1 MPIRVNLKE
10 IFTSDPQE
18 ITIEKV
24 NFNFNKLLELGI
36 GEQGERGFSGTQGPA
51 GPGGVIGPA
60 GLRGS
65 TWFVDNGDPNF
76 LTGFDDLIDGD
87 LYLDSSTLSIYQYDA
102 NADTWILV
110 ADISAIVNNYIS
122 QGASPFVRG
131 IGLTS
136 PADDRF
142 IVFNRRGN
150 DFLDSQLDVSRGL
163 FNSANSD
170 ILFLNNFNED
180 TLADALLNFEFPDP
194 VDLFASLLKIHVNHT
209 DPAAPILGRYHIELG
224 SVYEDPSDSK
234 IKLTDLN
241 QNLKVK
247 FFKNDVHL
255 TTNIPTTNYWINT
268 ARFSLSVPEP
278 DPIFNITQN
287 AIFEFATPKINI
299 EGTPQYAENTIRFG
313 SEEAFIEYASAPTI
327 TGDGIMLTTINE
339 SGNDR
344 SFSLGIKKDLAAVL
358 NLPYYANEDFAMIN
372 ISDDLEALFIN
383 NDLIQS
389 NGNILQLQTQAARYK
404 NKISLSNG
412 ALAGN
417 SNSQLAAIFSNSRY
431 LIQSRAGANS
441 VNSAT
446 ADQQGLLEVYQVYPE
461 FTLLTSI
468 SSDSI
473 DDATL
478 GVVKD
483 NHLHPLNPG
492 LSGSG
497 FPATNITSI
506 DFAGKYGY
514 LTRVKPQISNV
525 APPPNLTE
533 YYSPFIIFELD
544 SNGYNLIKV
553 SPNDNTSAAYN
564 NLYQVK
570 VVNGVAFLL
579 SRKRTGGNW
588 SQPKSHLITV
598 DVSDP
603 TQTRELD
610 IYDSNS
616 TDIYLAF
623 DVSEEKAVVVSNN
636 SVTGNLDL
644 IVFDVHD
651 TSSIQFISSISE
663 TAPVSGFP
671 TLKIVGRDVFMGSGN
686 TLRYYRFDDDAQLVP
701 IDSLVVN
708 PTLVITDII
717 INGRYAYVLGE
728 NSTNKKGEF
737 HVVDISDYSLPFVV
751 STQAKDELTAPGK
764 MTLIGNKVFITTSNG
779 TGLLTAQT
787 GGLVELELDSMIS
800 QAADLGSIK
809 TDTLKVIGDAYI
821 AKSLDIGQ
829 SLSIGSGGLLSDGP
843 AYFSEAVNLS
853 NIIGWNSQPSAYPS
867 STSNKI
873 QWIINSDYA
882 EIYAF
887 QSASDDIDL
896 VFKLGEDTASS
907 ADNFIYWI
915 DSSVGEANDAYPLE
929 LNAQQVIVNPLRKYA
944 VSGSNQDSGNTDFYI
959 LKENATSLSTGSL
972 FFADVSTSRIGILT
986 VTPNSAL
993 QIGDRWTFVDVSN
1006 TEKYISYNLYENLG
1020 TKYIASAPGSKITLN
1035 ESSNLPFIQLELT
1048 RTGTAGTAPTME
1060 KALVATLTAST
1071 FLPRIGIGHAAP
1083 TAMLHVKGSS
1093 GTYSDPLVSEVPA
1106 VVVENTNNSATSHA
1120 ILAAQV
1126 SGASGGNPFV
1136 SFNIPSALGW
1146 SVGIDNADSDKFKI
1160 SRSWSN
1166 IASNT
1171 AVTVDGSNNVGIG
1184 TTSPT
1189 ANLHVG
1195 GTIRFA
1201 NPGGTISNGK
1211 VLTCIDTNGNAE
1223 WRDPVGG
1230 GGGGVSRTVVDFS
1243 GGTVYNFPAVPGAPT
1258 LTGISGDYWLNFF
1271 PLTVGAASFEA
1282 HRITLPA
1289 AVQANGTV
1297 FEIFYRGSMG
1307 FRPRFRPGYFNG
1319 EILTSFDT
1327 LGGGGVT
1334 NGNRFIMGYDD
1345 TSLGLGP
1352 YFDLYAKF
1360 VVTGVTSDPMS
1371 LPSGWFLA
1379 STWRLVEWKPQAFE
1393 IIGDQL
1399 YTNFDNISYTIKKRQ
1414 PAAEWNNA
1422 AWPPNY

>member
-102 NADTWILV
+102 TADNWILV

-170 ILFLNNFNED
+170 VLFLNNFNED

-404 NKISLSNG
+404 NKIALSNS

-446 ADQQGLLEVYQVYPE
+446 ANEQGLLEVYQVYPE

-473 DDATL
+473 DDATAPIIT
-478 GVVKD
+478 D

-506 DFAGKYGY
+506 DFVGKYGY

-553 SPNDNTSAAYN
+553 SPNDNTIAAYN

-588 SQPKSHLITV
+588 SQPKSYLITV

-610 IYDSNS
+610 IYDSAS
-616 TDIYLAF
+616 ATTDIYLTF

-644 IVFDVHD
+644 IVLDVHD

-751 STQAKDELTAPGK
+751 STQAKDELTATGK

-779 TGLLTAQT
+779 TGLLAAQT
-787 GGLVELELDSMIS
+787 GGLVELELDSIIS

-915 DSSVGEANDAYPLE
+915 DSVSGEASDAYPME

-972 FFADVSTSRIGILT
+972 FFADVSASRIGILT

-993 QIGDRWTFVDVSN
+993 QIGARWTFVDVSN
-1006 TEKYISYNLYENLG
+1006 TEKYISYNLYENSG
-1020 TKYIASAPGSKITLN
+1020 TQYIASAPGSKITLN

-1048 RTGTAGTAPTME
+1048 RTGTAGTAPTTME

-1093 GTYSDPLVSEVPA
+1093 GTYTDPLVSEVPA
-1106 VVVENTNNSATSHA
+1106 VVVQNTGSTASSHA
-1120 ILAAQV
+1120 ILSAQV
-1126 SGASGGNPFV
+1126 SGASGGNPFI

-1171 AVTVDGSNNVGIG
+1171 AMTIDSSNKVGVGTVSPA
-1184 TTSPT
+1184 TT
-1189 ANLHVG
+1189 LHVQG
-1195 GTIRFA
+1195 EFTLQNA
-1201 NPGGTISNGK
+1201 TPGVGK
-1211 VLTCIDTNGNAE
+1211 VLTCIDGTGTAQ
-1223 WRDPVGG
+1223 WQLPSGG
-1230 GGGGVSRTVVDFS
+1230 GSGAGFDFVSTGTTVYWEPADNPNPLITGPTLLTDTRIYYNPNAGGSGDRKLVLPTWVAKLGQVVEIYYLPNNNPSNKKGLKIRGAGGVGSSITLLGTQNGFTTAHPQCIKTVDTDSSTSYSNQFFMRLMVVD
-1243 GGTVYNFPAVPGAPT
+1243 GVPG
-1258 LTGISGDYWLNFF
+1258 GS
-1271 PLTVGAASFEA
+1271 VGAAEVYA
-1282 HRITLPA
+1282 TKWVITDYWDENIVAENSVVDEFTPYT
-1289 AVQANGTV
+1289 Q
-1297 FEIFYRGSMG
+1297 
-1307 FRPRFRPGYFNG
+1307 
-1319 EILTSFDT
+1319 ILS
-1327 LGGGGVT
+1327 
-1334 NGNRFIMGYDD
+1334 
-1345 TSLGLGP
+1345 
-1352 YFDLYAKF
+1352 A
-1360 VVTGVTSDPMS
+1360 
-1371 LPSGWFLA
+1371 
-1379 STWRLVEWKPQAFE
+1379 
-1393 IIGDQL
+1393 
-1399 YTNFDNISYTIKKRQ
+1399 Q
-1414 PAAEWNNA
+1414 PW
-1422 AWPPNY
+1422 